1 MFLYRHL
8 TYSFS
13 SSQALCDWFCVISQN
28 DCEEDQARDTQLH
41 SFERVHFPY
50 VNDWSAS
57 VYKSDGTVGSAR
69 VGVYHSHVKLQ
80 HLNLTVWLF
89 SFDHLICVVRWMQ
102 DDSRRHV
109 AHIIQWVNRSIVQ
122 RPGVIRPF
130 LSMWDS
136 YVYLHHFFLSLSL
149 YSSLIQVD
157 VSFSRHN
164 ELSAMRVNLQRQT
177 YHIKGCS
184 TDSSL
189 MKPFSNTGLLFL
201 ISCRSI
207 WLRIPSHASGSR
219 WYKSWICRDKIKART
234 RYPHL
239 THWFPHC
246 CCCCQWKNIPSF
258 PFLLISS
265 CHQHTTPPSA
275 I

>member
-136 YVYLHHFFLSLSL
+136 YVYLHHFFPLTLSLFKLNSSGCQL
-149 YSSLIQVD
+149 LQTQWTISNESESTKADTPHKRMLHRFFFNEALQQHWSLIPYKL
-157 VSFSRHN
+157 SFNMVENTLTCFRQP
-164 ELSAMRVNLQRQT
+164 LIQIMNLQRQ
-177 YHIKGCS
+177 
-184 TDSSL
+184 D
-189 MKPFSNTGLLFL
+189 
-201 ISCRSI
+201 
-207 WLRIPSHASGSR
+207 
-219 WYKSWICRDKIKART
+219 KS
-234 RYPHL
+234 
-239 THWFPHC
+239 
-246 CCCCQWKNIPSF
+246 
-258 PFLLISS
+258 
-265 CHQHTTPPSA
+265 
-275 I
+275 